1 MNAGTMRTAR
11 NTLASLALAAMAVLA
26 GGCSYSLDG
35 KVTEGFGS
43 VIIGRPTD
51 PDARK
56 SGVQG
61 AQIELIRDPGN
72 MKRAVVAR
80 ATSGSDG
87 RFILDVPGFGTGWMD
102 EEWHI
107 RIRRSGYEN
116 VESAFRLPES
126 TSDRLLIISMR
137 RGTSVPFREPD
148 NARSL
153 MDEAKSY
160 DPGIG
165 GIR

>member
-11 NTLASLALAAMAVLA
+11 NTFASLALAAVAALA
-26 GGCSYSLDG
+26 AGCSYSLDG
-35 KVTEGFGS
+35 KVTEGFGG
-43 VIIGRPTD
+43 VITGRPTD

-72 MKRAVVAR
+72 MNRAVVAR

-87 RFILDVPGFGTGWMD
+87 RFLLEVPGFGTGWMD

-107 RIRRSGYEN
+107 RIRRTGYEN
-116 VESAFRLPES
+116 VESAFRLPQS
-126 TSDRLLIISMR
+126 TSERLLIISMH
-137 RGTSVPFREPD
+137 RGTSAPFREPD

-153 MDEAKSY
+153 MEEAKSF

-165 GIR
+165 GIK

>member
-1 MNAGTMRTAR
+1 MRQEPGPNWPDRA
-11 NTLASLALAAMAVLA
+11 
-26 GGCSYSLDG
+26 
-35 KVTEGFGS
+35 
-43 VIIGRPTD
+43 IGRQ
-51 PDARK
+51 K
-56 SGVQG
+56 
-61 AQIELIRDPGN
+61 LIRDPGN

-80 ATSGSDG
+80 ASSGSDG

-116 VESAFRLPES
+116 VESAFRLPQS
-126 TSDRLLIISMR
+126 TSERLLIVSMR

-148 NARSL
+148 NSRSL
-153 MDEAKSY
+153 MEEAKSF

-165 GIR
+165 GIK

>member
-1 MNAGTMRTAR
+1 MRTAR
-11 NTLASLALAAMAVLA
+11 NTFASLALAAVAALA
-26 GGCSYSLDG
+26 AGCSYSLDG

-43 VIIGRPTD
+43 VTIGRNTD
-51 PDARK
+51 ADARK

-72 MKRAVVAR
+72 MTRAVVAR

-87 RFILDVPGFGTGWMD
+87 RFLLEVPGFGTGWMD

-107 RIRRSGYEN
+107 RIRRTGYEN
-116 VESAFRLPES
+116 VESAFRLPQS
-126 TSDRLLIISMR
+126 TSERLLIISMH
-137 RGTSVPFREPD
+137 RGTSAPFREPD

-165 GIR
+165 GIK

>member
-1 MNAGTMRTAR
+1 MNAGPVRTAR
-11 NTLASLALAAMAVLA
+11 KKLASLAVAALAALA
-26 GGCSYSLDG
+26 SGCSYSLDG

-43 VIIGRPTD
+43 VTVGRATD

-72 MKRAVVAR
+72 MNRAVVAR

-116 VESAFRLPES
+116 VESAFRLPQS
-126 TSDRLLIISMR
+126 TSERLLIVSMH

-153 MDEAKSY
+153 MEEAKSF

-165 GIR
+165 GIK

>member
-11 NTLASLALAAMAVLA
+11 NTFASLALAAVAALA
-26 GGCSYSLDG
+26 AGCSYSLDG
-35 KVTEGFGS
+35 KVTEGFGG
-43 VIIGRPTD
+43 VTIGRNTD
-51 PDARK
+51 ADARK

-72 MKRAVVAR
+72 MNRAVVAR

-87 RFILDVPGFGTGWMD
+87 RFLLDVPGFGTGWMD

-107 RIRRSGYEN
+107 RIRRTGYEN
-116 VESAFRLPES
+116 VESAFRLPQS
-126 TSDRLLIISMR
+126 TSERLLIISMH
-137 RGTSVPFREPD
+137 RGTSAPFREPD

-165 GIR
+165 GIK

>member
-1 MNAGTMRTAR
+1 MCTAR
-11 NTLASLALAAMAVLA
+11 NTFASLALAAVAALA
-26 GGCSYSLDG
+26 AGCSYSLDG
-35 KVTEGFGS
+35 RVTEGFGS
-43 VIIGRPTD
+43 VTVGRPTD

-72 MKRAVVAR
+72 MNRAVVAR

-87 RFILDVPGFGTGWMD
+87 RFLLEVPGFGTGWMD

-116 VESAFRLPES
+116 VESAFHLPQS
-126 TSDRLLIISMR
+126 TSERLLIVSMR

-153 MDEAKSY
+153 MEEAKSF

-165 GIR
+165 GIK